1 MKKNPLYPII
11 YSPFKIRGG
20 RGALTTFFCTILLL
34 LHLGSCTRNHGDI
47 GIWFGTWHVES
58 ITVDGAPAQVEGDY
72 FFQFQ
77 NTVFRVSQIYG
88 HEQLVESFGVW
99 DEGDDGTMDITFPDP
114 DVFYI
119 SMPGLEASN
128 TFAVTRVSSREVI
141 FSRVTT
147 AGSAVTYHLH
157 KQL

>member
-1 MKKNPLYPII
+1 MKKKTSYPII
-11 YSPFKIRGG
+11 NSPSRIRGG
-20 RGALTTFFCTILLL
+20 RGGLTTFFCAILLL

-58 ITVDGAPAQVEGDY
+58 FTVDGAPLQVEGDY

-77 NTVFRVSQIYG
+77 STVFRVSQVK
-88 HEQLVESFGVW
+88 ERDQLVESFGVW
-99 DEGDDGTMDITFPDP
+99 DEGDDGTMTITFPDL

-128 TFAVTRVSSREVI
+128 TFAVTTTSSREVI

-147 AGSAVTYHLH
+147 AGSTVTYHLH
-157 KQL
+157 KLP